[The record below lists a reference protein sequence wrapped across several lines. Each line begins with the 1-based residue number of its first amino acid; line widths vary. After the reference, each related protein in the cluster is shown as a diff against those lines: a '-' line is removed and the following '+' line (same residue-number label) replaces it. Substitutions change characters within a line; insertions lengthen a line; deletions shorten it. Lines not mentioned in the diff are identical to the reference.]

1 MIKGPFG
8 LGLELK
14 AHSVGKY
21 ILFAGGTGIL
31 PFLDLLD
38 FLLKKSIHMALEK
51 KGVFLILLFYDIF

>member
-1 MIKGPFG
+1 MIKGPYG

-14 AHSVGKY
+14 PDSVGKY

-38 FLLKKSIHMALEK
+38 FLLKKSIFMALVK
-51 KGVFLILLFYDIF
+51 KGF